1 VIISVDPSSP
11 VPPYEQVRAAIAAA
25 VNDGSLLPGERLPTV
40 RELAGNLA
48 LAPNTVARAY
58 RELENVAVVET
69 RGRRGTF
76 VAALPQD
83 ATAAAR
89 LAAQAYADRC
99 REVGVDREDAL
110 ALVQNALGLVPQT
123 APASAPASRR
133 RRTPSTDRTTTTTEA
148 PQVAWTQ

>member
-1 VIISVDPSSP
+1 MIISVDPSSP

-25 VNDGSLLPGERLPTV
+25 VNDGSLSPGARLPTV

-58 RELENVAVVET
+58 RELESVGVVET

-76 VAALPQD
+76 VAAPPED
-83 ATAAAR
+83 PVDAAR
-89 LAAQAYADRC
+89 LAAQAYAERC

-110 ALVQNALGLVPQT
+110 ALVQMALGLAPQSASVSAPGSGSRT
-123 APASAPASRR
+123 APSSG
-133 RRTPSTDRTTTTTEA
+133 RTSTTTDT
-148 PQVAWTQ
+148 PRVAWTQ